1 MSKSSEEKLT
11 KATELLQKV
20 WWFTFFLVIA
30 PFAVGFVIYAIS
42 NATRLHILISLSLS
56 VIAFMFAFLFFYKAF
71 DKYRNKPF
79 FLNKENN
86 LDARIHII
94 YVITILSLIVAPIF
108 SVISELRR
116 ENLSF
121 KFLPLISFAILYN
134 IVYYYYSH
142 KPIDFYNKAEGEFK
156 SAISVELIIKQP
168 YNIIILFNY
177 VIHFIFLYFTF
188 PTDLSWAFALITN
201 ISLYIL
207 TFTNAR
213 KTSNKIKESIKTNK
227 PFLEDLTR
235 FKQKFLISITSLT
248 FILLIQMPFVLMIFP
263 GKIDNSLFAWFK
275 ANGIFLSVIFLLVY
289 FKAIFYIYF
298 HYSSIFKTYKDS
310 TDNLQSNEE
319 VSTQGI
325 KYQKYNTIISEILI
339 GLLTV
344 FGFLTNTHLI
354 ILPILFLLLFMQ

>member
-56 VIAFMFAFLFFYKAF
+56 VIAFMFAFIFFYKAF

-156 SAISVELIIKQP
+156 HAVSVELIIKQP

-248 FILLIQMPFVLMIFP
+248 FILLIQMPLVFMSFSGDTYPL
-263 GKIDNSLFAWFK
+263 DAWF
-275 ANGIFLSVIFLLVY
+275 NGIFLSVIFLLVY

-310 TDNLQSNEE
+310 REIAYPNGK
-319 VSTQGI
+319 VSTGGI
-325 KYQKYNTIISEILI
+325 KYQK
-339 GLLTV
+339 LLNV
-344 FGFLTNTHLI
+344 E
-354 ILPILFLLLFMQ
+354 